1 MSPLWNVDDQT
12 ARLAELTS
20 HDRDLKEAP
29 LRRDVRSL
37 GRLLGEVLKEQAGD
51 QLFSAVEELRLLLI
65 EHRELHAQPERDI
78 ADVRRL
84 IERAEKIVS
93 RLDVAEAH
101 LMAKAFAIYFELIN
115 LAETNHRK
123 RRRRAAQTSPELLA
137 QPGSFLGTLR
147 RMRDADITQLQAL
160 AWLTK
165 IEVILVFTAH
175 PTEVARRTVLFKRQR
190 IATELEQLDR
200 LPLTQREAEKNE
212 QAITAEITGLWQT
225 DEVRRRSPTVRDE
238 IRMGLDYYPSV
249 LVETLPALYESLAED
264 FSEAFGE
271 ELTASE
277 LPRVLR
283 FGSWIGGDRDG
294 NPLVTPECTRDALQ
308 IARETI

>member
-1 MSPLWNVDDQT
+1 MPGLWNVDDQA
-12 ARLAELTS
+12 ARLTELTS
-20 HDRDLKEAP
+20 QDSDQKEAP

-65 EHRELHAQPERDI
+65 EHRESHAQPEH
-78 ADVRRL
+78 DVDSVQRL
-84 IERAEKIVS
+84 IERAESIVS

-101 LMAKAFAIYFELIN
+101 QMAKAFAIYFELTN

-147 RMRDADITQLQAL
+147 RMRDAGITQQQAL
-160 AWLTK
+160 EWLAK

-190 IATELEQLDR
+190 IAAELEQLDR
-200 LPLTQREAEKNE
+200 LPLTERESDKSE
-212 QAITAEITGLWQT
+212 QAIMAEITALWQT
-225 DEVRRRSPTVRDE
+225 DEVRRRRPTVRDE

-249 LVETLPALYESLAED
+249 LFDTLPALYEELAED
-264 FSEAFGE
+264 FRDAYGI
-271 ELTASE
+271 ELASRE
-277 LPRVLR
+277 LPRMII

-294 NPLVTPECTRDALQ
+294 NPSVTPECTRDALQ
-308 IARETI
+308 I